1 MGRKRTGVVE
11 EKPCRSAMGVLRE
24 TFDLETHGFEF
35 VDHPTKMI
43 DFFDEA
49 ELKSV
54 YYMEV
59 EELVKQR
66 TGVTAYTCSII
77 RCGRAT
83 KFPE

>member
-1 MGRKRTGVVE
+1 MPVRDGR
-11 EKPCRSAMGVLRE
+11 PLRE

-35 VDHPTKMI
+35 VDHPTKMV

-54 YYMEV
+54 YYTEV

-66 TGVTAYTCSII
+66 TGCLPRTCVRSYAAV
-77 RCGRAT
+77 GRRR
-83 KFPE
+83 FPE